1 MLVILDKDLT
11 LVQPLLGEG
20 FVSHPRDQR
29 LLPGVADR
37 VRELK
42 AAGVTMVI
50 VSNQGGCTTNDP
62 KTGKPYKTIDD
73 AIDEMRYCMELLPE
87 IEVAYFC
94 PDSSGFYCHFVTK
107 GTIGTAICKDKS
119 FRKPAPGMLL
129 LAIAQAGD
137 TFATMIGDQESD
149 QLAAKAAGVPFI
161 WAEEFRSPKHLVL
174 GSPNTTDYLARVQAL
189 DEMVKLNQEMG
200 LYDTPGD

>member
-20 FVSHPRDQR
+20 FISHPRDQR

-50 VSNQGGCTTNDP
+50 CSNQGGCEAINP

-73 AIDEMRYCMELLPE
+73 AIAEMRYCMELLPE

-94 PDSSGFYCHFVTK
+94 PDINGFYCHVVTK
-107 GTIGTAICKDKS
+107 GTIDTAICKDKS

-129 LAIAQAGD
+129 LAIEQTRD

-149 QLAAKAAGVPFI
+149 QLAAKAAGVPFV
-161 WAEEFRSPKHLVL
+161 WAEEWRKNSKLV
-174 GSPNTTDYLARVQAL
+174 Y
-189 DEMVKLNQEMG
+189 
-200 LYDTPGD
+200 